1 MAQSGSSA
9 LPSIRNG
16 RLRALTDTWVLTKRQ
31 LVRIPRVPELIAFA
45 TFQPLSFLLLFRYV
59 FGGAIDTGGPSY
71 VNYMM
76 AGILVQTAVIGAS
89 ATCTGMAE
97 DMLGNL
103 AERLRSL
110 PCWRPAFLLGRVA
123 ADTVRNLIV
132 TLFLL
137 GAGWLIGF
145 RPACS
150 LEEGVAAVALILLI
164 GFAFSWVGMAMG
176 LASRSVEA
184 AQSMGMAW
192 VFPLTF
198 LSSAFVP
205 TATMPYWLRLF
216 ADHQP
221 MTWLIDAERKLLLDQ
236 PALSSLWPA
245 VAVCVLI
252 LLVFIPLSV
261 FLYERN
267 SSSSAARL

>member
-1 MAQSGSSA
+1 MARDASLA
-9 LPSIRNG
+9 RTRHRNG
-16 RLRALTDTWVLTKRQ
+16 WLRAITDTWVLTKRQ

-59 FGGAIDTGGPSY
+59 FGGAIDTSGPSY

-76 AGILVQTAVIGAS
+76 AGILIQTAVIGAS

-145 RPACS
+145 RPACD
-150 LEEGVAAVALILLI
+150 LKEGVAAVGLILLV
-164 GFAFSWVGMAMG
+164 GFAFSWVGVVMG
-176 LASRSVEA
+176 LVSRSAEA

-205 TATMPYWLRLF
+205 TATMPTWLRLF

-221 MTWLIDAERKLLLDQ
+221 MTWLIDAERKLLLHQ
-236 PALSSLWPA
+236 PALSSLRPA
-245 VAVCVLI
+245 VIVCILV
-252 LLVFIPLSV
+252 LLVFVPLSV
-261 FLYERN
+261 VLYERK
-267 SSSSAARL
+267 SRTSAARL